1 MRAVSLSL
9 IVLPAIALLS
19 APACAAPAQLYGKS
33 VVVTWSEE
41 RQQKIVGEENL
52 RSVSRSAE
60 FSVYI
65 SDQGRPFSRMRYSF
79 ANNRGAQRSGN
90 RDKVGGEGGGGG
102 GGRNVSFSGN
112 TMNVSMRVGAGGAR
126 SIVVNL
132 AGDSCS
138 AQVIAGKEEGAR
150 QIRTKSIVTGNELEI
165 VSIKT
170 SGASCR
176 IQSGNVFGN

>member
-1 MRAVSLSL
+1 MRKTILMIASVMAS
-9 IVLPAIALLS
+9 AIGAGQ
-19 APACAAPAQLYGKS
+19 AHAAPAQIYGKS
-33 VVVTWSEE
+33 VVVTWTEE

-52 RSVSRSAE
+52 RNVLRNAE

-79 ANNRGAQRSGN
+79 ANNRGTLRQGA
-90 RDKVGGEGGGGG
+90 RDRVGGEGG

-112 TMNVSMRVGAGGAR
+112 TMNVTMRMGDGGAR
-126 SIVVNL
+126 NLMVNL

-138 AQVIAGKEEGAR
+138 AQVIVGKEQGAR
-150 QIRTKSIVTGNELEI
+150 QIRTKSMITGNQVEI
-165 VSIKT
+165 LSIKS

-176 IQSGNVFGN
+176 VQSGNVFGN